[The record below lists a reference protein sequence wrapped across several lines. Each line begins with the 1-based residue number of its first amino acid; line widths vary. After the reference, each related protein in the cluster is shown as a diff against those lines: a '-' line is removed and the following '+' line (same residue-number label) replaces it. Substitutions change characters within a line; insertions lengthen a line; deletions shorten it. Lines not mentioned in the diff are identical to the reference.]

1 MDQITKEATL
11 LCKKEESIVKNRL
24 ESLIKEQKCVY
35 NKIRYCKNP
44 DTKEKLQRDVY
55 SLSKKIKELRKAVR
69 LYEGI
74 ENRSLKM
81 RDIMKS
87 MNERQNDTQFN
98 SLYRNAER

>member
-1 MDQITKEATL
+1 M
-11 LCKKEESIVKNRL
+11 
-24 ESLIKEQKCVY
+24 
-35 NKIRYCKNP
+35 
-44 DTKEKLQRDVY
+44 
-55 SLSKKIKELRKAVR
+55 

-81 RDIMKS
+81 REIMKS